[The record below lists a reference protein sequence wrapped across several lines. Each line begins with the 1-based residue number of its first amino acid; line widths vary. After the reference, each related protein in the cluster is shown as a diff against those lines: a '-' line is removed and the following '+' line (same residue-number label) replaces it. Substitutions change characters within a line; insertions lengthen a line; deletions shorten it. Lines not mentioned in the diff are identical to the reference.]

1 MMFNDHV
8 LLKRELT
15 ATEPKYG
22 DPANKLSIW
31 FFFSVQLLIKRNI
44 NQSKNSDYY
53 SKIYVEPYRKQNLQ
67 LHENTRWP

>member
-22 DPANKLSIW
+22 ESVIHEILMLLKCPLAVNITASKINFQSD
-31 FFFSVQLLIKRNI
+31 FFFSAII
-44 NQSKNSDYY
+44 NKKKY
-53 SKIYVEPYRKQNLQ
+53 
-67 LHENTRWP
+67 

>member
-22 DPANKLSIW
+22 E
-31 FFFSVQLLIKRNI
+31 SVIHAIKMSTG
-44 NQSKNSDYY
+44 SKHY
-53 SKIYVEPYRKQNLQ
+53 S
-67 LHENTRWP
+67 

>member
-22 DPANKLSIW
+22 E
-31 FFFSVQLLIKRNI
+31 SVIHEIFMLLKCPLAVNITAMRTQIFPGISLQYFIKG
-44 NQSKNSDYY
+44 
-53 SKIYVEPYRKQNLQ
+53 L
-67 LHENTRWP
+67 